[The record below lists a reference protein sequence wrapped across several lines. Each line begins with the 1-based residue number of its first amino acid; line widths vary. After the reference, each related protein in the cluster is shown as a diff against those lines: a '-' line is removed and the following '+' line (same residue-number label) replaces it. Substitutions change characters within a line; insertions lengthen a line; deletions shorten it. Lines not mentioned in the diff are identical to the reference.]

1 MTEHEHQASEIIVG
15 MLFTALAVM
24 FLGSPCNRMGKF
36 EGLKGHKAKDCRDIL
51 YFLPGSK
58 SGTNAGWQEYRNVLG
73 GFGIRIPLRDFA
85 RSRWCAGCLA
95 IPRFASS
102 L

>member
-51 YFLPGSK
+51 YFCRV
-58 SGTNAGWQEYRNVLG
+58 RNLAQMPDGKNIETSWAALG
-73 GFGIRIPLRDFA
+73 YVFL
-85 RSRWCAGCLA
+85 
-95 IPRFASS
+95 
-102 L
+102 